1 MNSTI
6 LNLSMNQEFAVHSAA
21 LAIKNLD
28 RDDLEEA
35 FIDLLHQNLSDRQLF
50 LSILKDHG
58 IDAEINFNFSTK
70 SQLS

>member
-1 MNSTI
+1 
-6 LNLSMNQEFAVHSAA
+6 MNQEFVVHSAA
-21 LAIKNLD
+21 LAIKNLG